1 MNNRNKTMTAKTK
14 TTKATTHA
22 SYEWLMGRDENGER
36 RIETLAWPRL
46 GRIYRASQPGS
57 PVRKAI
63 NAECRRLGYAP
74 AKILG
79 LNR

>member
-1 MNNRNKTMTAKTK
+1 MTAKTK
-14 TTKATTHA
+14 TTTPA

-46 GRIYRASQPGS
+46 GRIYRASKPGS

-63 NAECRRLGYAP
+63 NAECRRLGYGP
-74 AKILG
+74 ARILVI
-79 LNR
+79 NS

>member
-1 MNNRNKTMTAKTK
+1 
-14 TTKATTHA
+14 
-22 SYEWLMGRDENGER
+22 MGRDENGER

>member
-1 MNNRNKTMTAKTK
+1 MTAKTK
-14 TTKATTHA
+14 ATTPA
-22 SYEWLMGRDENGER
+22 SYEWLMVRDKNGER

>member
-1 MNNRNKTMTAKTK
+1 MNDRNRTMTAKTQ
-14 TTKATTHA
+14 TTTTQTTA
-22 SYEWLMGRDENGER
+22 SYEWLMGRDKNGER

-57 PVRKAI
+57 PVRQAI